1 MIFMEK
7 KKMALMIFISIF
19 TFILIIAIISL
30 VSLNLQS
37 EEKAIK
43 EDDLEKKYELTKK
56 EIATLTDIISIYDNY
71 LIIYDGTKDISTLTD
86 LDKINFIDRLP
97 FEVKKELDLDF
108 NTGVSLNRIETL
120 LKKYFGPKTSFDP
133 VNSTCFLGDGNY
145 LIYDSNTKMYK
156 ANNIEHEHSAYLPLN
171 IINYYLEGQRVVDND
186 KLIYT
191 ITLKKALAWP
201 NSTIYYG
208 NYKDLETSNNPVVD
222 LYEINKDYE
231 EEDIPDLLEPYKDK
245 FTSYTYIFET
255 SDSISNAYLK
265 KFTKDFTNNEI

>member
-7 KKMALMIFISIF
+7 KKMVLMIFISIF
-19 TFILIIAIISL
+19 TFILIIIIIGL
-30 VSLNLQS
+30 VRLNLQN
-37 EEKAIK
+37 EEKVIK
-43 EDDLEKKYELTKK
+43 EDIKKKYELTKK

-71 LIIYDGTKDISTLTD
+71 LIIYDGTKDINALTD

-97 FEVKKELDLDF
+97 FEAKKELDLDF
-108 NTGVSLNRIETL
+108 NTGVSLNRIKNL
-120 LKKYFGPKTSFDP
+120 LKKYFGPKTSFNP
-133 VNSTCFLGDGNY
+133 VNSTCFLGDGDY

-156 ANNIEHEHSAYLPLN
+156 ANNMEHEHGAHLSLN

-201 NSTIYYG
+201 NTTIFYS
-208 NYKDLETSNNPVVD
+208 NYKDLEASSNPVVD
-222 LYEINKDYE
+222 LYKINKEYE
-231 EEDIPDLLEPYKDK
+231 EDTIPDLLEPYKDK

-255 SDSISNAYLK
+255 KSSISNAYLK